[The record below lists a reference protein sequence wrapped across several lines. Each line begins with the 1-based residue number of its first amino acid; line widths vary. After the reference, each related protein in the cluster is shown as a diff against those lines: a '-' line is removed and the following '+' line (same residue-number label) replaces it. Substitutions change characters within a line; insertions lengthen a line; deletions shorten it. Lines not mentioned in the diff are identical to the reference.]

1 MPEIR
6 LVIRNPVGLHA
17 RPAALF
23 VETSQRFQSEVRVIK
38 NGVEANAKSILK
50 ILALGVS
57 QNDEV
62 TVRAEGPDAEA
73 VLSALAELVEGNFGE
88 G

>member
-23 VETSQRFQSEVRVIK
+23 VQTSQRFQSEVRVIK
-38 NGVEANAKSILK
+38 NGMEANAKSILK
-50 ILALGVS
+50 VLALGVS

-62 TVRAEGPDAEA
+62 TVRAEGSDADA
-73 VLSALAELVEGNFGE
+73 ALSALAQLVEGDFGE
-88 G
+88 R

>member
-23 VETSQRFQSEVRVIK
+23 VQTSQRFQSEIRVIR

-50 ILALGVS
+50 VLALGVS

-62 TVRAEGPDAEA
+62 TVRAEGPDAGA
-73 VLSALAELVEGNFGE
+73 ALSALAELVEGDFGE